1 MKTFLHI
8 LVKSTII
15 TAVAVVCYYIYMS
28 VIGKWYTI
36 IDNGWLNC
44 KTKKPIAKQLVSL
57 FSTPRH
63 RNIEPLGG
71 LQKGSEIHRWQLW
84 MAQPFDGKYYQ

>member
-28 VIGKWYTI
+28 VIGK
-36 IDNGWLNC
+36 
-44 KTKKPIAKQLVSL
+44 
-57 FSTPRH
+57 
-63 RNIEPLGG
+63 
-71 LQKGSEIHRWQLW
+71 
-84 MAQPFDGKYYQ
+84 